1 MTEVSI
7 IIFARHFFRIFI
19 ICTVFECL
27 ECVVKYTKIIIIK
40 YLLKFPGIHSYA

>member
-40 YLLKFPGIHSYA
+40 YLLKFPGIYSYA